1 MANNISHKLIGK
13 ILLKATITNTSPMLI
28 ASGKNDTSD
37 FEVIKD
43 KDGKPYIPAAGFA
56 GMLRASFEEHKSLF
70 DTKHFKYF
78 WGTDGSVKEN
88 TNQSHVSIDD
98 LKLVKNASLMV
109 RDGVA
114 IEHKTNVAQKGS
126 KYDYE
131 LIEKGAEFSLNM
143 EIVLRKFVL
152 VNEKGEEIKEI
163 ERFDKSSF
171 LQFIH
176 FIIENAQKENYQQG
190 AFKTNGFGILEWK
203 DVNVYVFDFPQN
215 GQLWF
220 DYLNGEYKPTSI
232 YPFQNLVPIP
242 LPTKNALSIVG
253 TFSLK
258 NAFIIGSSKD
268 EEAIKAGLDKTHLK
282 DSAGN
287 AVFTAKSA
295 RGPIRHRALRIL
307 NTIGKTDAEDFVNKL
322 FGFVDETKKD
332 ARKGRFKTFETEIKG
347 ANKTQIQ
354 PRIKIDRFTGGT
366 IETALMQTQP
376 LWHENETFT
385 LRFEI
390 EDCSQEEAGLMLLV
404 MKDLMTA
411 DLPFGGEKA
420 IGRGL
425 LEGISL
431 EVKGKVEGEMDVNF
445 SFDNSGLKDKTD
457 KESIKLVNTWVSKLN
472 NNHGKR

>member
-1 MANNISHKLIGK
+1 MANNISHKLTGK
-13 ILLKATITNTSPMLI
+13 ILLKAIITNTSPMLI

-37 FEVIKD
+37 FEVIKT
-43 KDGKPYIPAAGFA
+43 KNGEPYIPAAGFA
-56 GMLRASFEEHKSLF
+56 GMLLASFNNLDASLNISKEH
-70 DTKHFKYF
+70 F
-78 WGTDGSVKEN
+78 WGTKDTKSAEQAKN
-88 TNQSHVSIDD
+88 QIFQSHIIIDD
-98 LKLVKNASLMV
+98 LKLQGEYKSAV

-114 IEHKTNVAQKGS
+114 IEHKTNVAKAHS

-131 LIEKGAEFSLNM
+131 LLEAGANFCLNM
-143 EIVLRKFVL
+143 EITVRQD
-152 VNEKGEEIKEI
+152 
-163 ERFDKSSF
+163 FDKNIF
-171 LQFIH
+171 LQFLH
-176 FIIENAQKENYQQG
+176 FIIENGKQKNYQQG

-203 DVNVYVFDFPQN
+203 EVNVYVFDFKENNPTASED
-215 GQLWF
+215 WF
-220 DYLNGEYKPTSI
+220 SYLSTHLLEKDKI
-232 YPFQNLVPIP
+232 K
-242 LPTKNALSIVG
+242 LPEPHIFSEVEKSLKAVEKNALSIIG
-253 TFSLK
+253 TFSIK
-258 NAFIIGSSKD
+258 NAFIIGSAKGGIES
-268 EEAIKAGLDKTHLK
+268 GLDKTHLK

-307 NTIGKTDAEDFVNKL
+307 NTIGNPAADCIIDAL
-322 FGFVDETKKD
+322 FGFVNEDTKK
-332 ARKGRFKTFETEIKG
+332 AQKGRFKTFETEIKE

-376 LWHENETFT
+376 LWHDKETFT

-390 EDCSQEEAGLMLLV
+390 ENCKPQEAGLILLV

-425 LEGISL
+425 LNGISL
-431 EVKGKVEGEMDVNF
+431 EVSGKVEGEKDVNF

-457 KESIKLVNTWVSKLN
+457 KVSINLVNTWVSKLN